1 LPLLG
6 EEIPG
11 NRIEEMVKRICLQIV
26 GGILCVITSIESNS
40 IEVVLGIRY
49 WVLV

>member
-1 LPLLG
+1 MCYRVEWLSPAFLG
-6 EEIPG
+6 VWG
-11 NRIEEMVKRICLQIV
+11 ST
-26 GGILCVITSIESNS
+26 TSIESSS

>member
-1 LPLLG
+1 MEGGLSLG
-6 EEIPG
+6 K
-11 NRIEEMVKRICLQIV
+11 NRVAGYLTSNNYY
-26 GGILCVITSIESNS
+26 TSIEPNS